1 MQKEIICKDAKLSAM
16 RNSLAVSHQALIS
29 VKKTSE
35 VTINVTLVSNYVSDS
50 GKRSV
55 RAICHICPH
64 IHGAG
69 KNL

>member
-1 MQKEIICKDAKLSAM
+1 ML
-16 RNSLAVSHQALIS
+16 HQALIS

-35 VTINVTLVSNYVSDS
+35 VTINVDLVSNYVSDS
-50 GKRSV
+50 GKRPV